1 MKVYYL
7 RILPGEGS
15 TWTEHIEANNMS
27 QNDGAYIFYD
37 SEGKQICYYPSRA
50 TIIEKIVTI

>member
-7 RILPGEGS
+7 RILPGAS
-15 TWTEHIEANNMS
+15 NTWTEMIEAAHMS

-37 SEGKQICYYPSRA
+37 ENGKQICYYPTRA
-50 TIIEKIVTI
+50 TIIEKIVIV

>member
-1 MKVYYL
+1 MRVYHL
-7 RILPGEGS
+7 RILPGEGA
-15 TWTEHIEANNMS
+15 TWTEMIEANDMS

-37 SEGKQICYYPSRA
+37 DEGNQICYYPSRA

>member
-1 MKVYYL
+1 MKIYHL

-15 TWTEHIEANNMS
+15 TWTEHIEANSMS

-50 TIIEKIVTI
+50 TIIEKIVTV

>member
-1 MKVYYL
+1 MKIYHL
-7 RILPGEGS
+7 RILPNECA
-15 TWTEHIEANNMS
+15 TWTETIEANNMS

-37 SEGKQICYYPSRA
+37 ENGKQICYYPSRA